1 MSQREEPMSRAD
13 DTADAPTWAPGPP
26 RRGPLA
32 GLRVLDLSRIL
43 AGPFATM
50 LLADLGADVIKVE
63 APGRGDET
71 RRWGPPFAPDGT
83 AAYFLA
89 VNRNK
94 RSLTLDLA
102 DPEAGAIARRL
113 AAAADVVVD
122 NFLPGRTARF
132 GLDRASL
139 AAVNP
144 RVVTCTIS
152 GYARGSAEE
161 DRPGFDF
168 LAQAAGG
175 LMTITGPPGG
185 EPTKVGV
192 AVADL
197 GAGLF
202 AAVGILAAL
211 VERAQ
216 TGRGREVEVPLLDAA
231 VGLLANQA
239 MSWLVAGHEPQR
251 LGNAH
256 PSIAPYE
263 SYATADRPIAIGA
276 GTDRQFRRLVEALG
290 IPDAADDPRF
300 ARNADRVANRDAL
313 REVLEAA
320 LTTRGR
326 DAWLARLHEVGVP
339 AAPINSLEEV
349 FATPGLAA
357 RLVAEV
363 DGLPQ
368 VRSPLRVDRQ
378 PTAVDSAPPALGADT
393 DAVLAALGVPAERVA
408 ALRARGVI

>member
-1 MSQREEPMSRAD
+1 
-13 DTADAPTWAPGPP
+13 
-26 RRGPLA
+26 
-32 GLRVLDLSRIL
+32 
-43 AGPFATM
+43 
-50 LLADLGADVIKVE
+50 
-63 APGRGDET
+63 
-71 RRWGPPFAPDGT
+71 
-83 AAYFLA
+83 
-89 VNRNK
+89 
-94 RSLTLDLA
+94 
-102 DPEAGAIARRL
+102 
-113 AAAADVVVD
+113 
-122 NFLPGRTARF
+122 
-132 GLDRASL
+132 
-139 AAVNP
+139 
-144 RVVTCTIS
+144 TCTIS

-231 VGLLANQA
+231 GGLLANQA

-300 ARNADRVANRDAL
+300 ARNADRV
-313 REVLEAA
+313 
-320 LTTRGR
+320 
-326 DAWLARLHEVGVP
+326 
-339 AAPINSLEEV
+339 
-349 FATPGLAA
+349 
-357 RLVAEV
+357 
-363 DGLPQ
+363 
-368 VRSPLRVDRQ
+368 
-378 PTAVDSAPPALGADT
+378 
-393 DAVLAALGVPAERVA
+393 
-408 ALRARGVI
+408 